1 MPIHCLII
9 DDDEDDRDFFEIA
22 LADCGHAYLCS
33 TAPSGTDALLLLPH
47 HVTPDFIF
55 LDLNMPM
62 VSGKECLQQIR
73 RLEVLNHVPIV
84 IYSTSSY
91 HKDIEDA
98 RQLGAS
104 YFLSK
109 TADINRLSQILS
121 QLFSRAELPFV
132 LS

>member
-1 MPIHCLII
+1 MPVHCLII

-22 LADCGHAYLCS
+22 LADCGHAYLFS
-33 TAPSGTDALLLLPH
+33 TAPSGTHALELLPH
-47 HVTPDFIF
+47 RVIPDYIF
-55 LDLNMPM
+55 LDLNMPL

-73 RLEVLNHVPIV
+73 QLEALNHIPIV

-91 HKDIEDA
+91 HKDIEDT
-98 RQLGAS
+98 RQMGAS

-109 TADINRLSQILS
+109 TADISKLSQILS
-121 QLFSRAELPFV
+121 QLFSGTELPFV